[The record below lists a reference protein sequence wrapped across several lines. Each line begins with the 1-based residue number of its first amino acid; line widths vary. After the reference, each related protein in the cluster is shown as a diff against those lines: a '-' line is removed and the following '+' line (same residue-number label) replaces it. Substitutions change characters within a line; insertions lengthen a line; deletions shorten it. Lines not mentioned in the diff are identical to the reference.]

1 MSEQEDVKLK
11 LAELAAIFG
20 TVQRHRE
27 ALKPGVVLEVTK
39 DHSNPHAIYANGD
52 VAKNLVAQLV
62 VVAEI
67 QPDFVTNYWDHRRGT
82 CLRALRF
89 EERVLVL
96 DQHGNPRLLSEFETW
111 KLFSCDA
118 DA

>member
-11 LAELAAIFG
+11 LAELAAVFG
-20 TVQRHRE
+20 TVQRKRE
-27 ALKPGVVLEVTK
+27 ELKPGVVLEVTK
-39 DHSNPHAIYANGD
+39 DHSNPHALRLDGN
-52 VAKNLVAQLV
+52 VSTRLTVSLV
-62 VVAEI
+62 VIAEI
-67 QPDFVTNYWDHRRGT
+67 QPEFVTTYWDHRRGT
-82 CLRALRF
+82 CIRAMRF